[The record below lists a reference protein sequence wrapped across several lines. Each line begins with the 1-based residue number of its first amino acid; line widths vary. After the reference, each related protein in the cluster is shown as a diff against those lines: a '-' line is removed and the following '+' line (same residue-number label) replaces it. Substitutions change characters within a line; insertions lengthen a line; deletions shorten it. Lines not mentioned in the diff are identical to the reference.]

1 MTAFTKQ
8 WLDAWNGHD
17 IDKLV
22 AFHNDNF
29 GGTILSEDM
38 DYRDT
43 ESVRKIAEHFLSAFP
58 DLHFDLD
65 EAVEHRDKIALL
77 WVARG
82 THKGKY
88 NNIPPTGK
96 RLKIKGTTFFELQNG
111 KIVKETFLWDGADL
125 LRQMGLLPEVQFY

>member
-17 IDKLV
+17 IEKLV
-22 AFHNDNF
+22 AFHNHHF
-29 GGTILSEDM
+29 GGKIVSEDF
-38 DYRDT
+38 DYNDT
-43 ESVRKIAEHFLSAFP
+43 ESVRRIATHFLSAFP

-65 EAVEHRDKIALL
+65 DTVEYQNKVALL
-77 WVARG
+77 WVANG

-96 RLKIKGTTFFELQNG
+96 KLQVKGTTFFELKDG
-111 KIVKETFLWDGADL
+111 KIIKETFLWDGADL